1 MVETNSTE
9 KVHYLPS
16 HSTLMIRSQCI
27 LCDSG
32 VVFHFFRIMQKEP
45 NVLGVTNSVK

>member
-9 KVHYLPS
+9 MVHYLAL
-16 HSTLMIRSQCI
+16 HSTLMSRSQCI

-32 VVFHFFRIMQKEP
+32 VVLSFFQNYAE
-45 NVLGVTNSVK
+45 GT